1 MDRQIEK
8 TFNVPFR
15 HRLLFTQ
22 GVFNPENQLLADL
35 LHAYRPGVSV
45 KTLFVLD
52 SGVQKAHPG
61 LENAIQTYCGKYP
74 EQLKC
79 ADVLVVP
86 GGESAKNSE
95 GPTNRV
101 LKAIET
107 HGICRHSVVVAI
119 GGGAVIDMAGY
130 AAAIAHRGVQLIRI
144 PTTVLA
150 QNDAAVGVKNGIN
163 FYGKKNFLGTFAVPQ
178 AIINDRDFLETL
190 EDRDWIAGSAE
201 AVKVALIKDA
211 PFFEFL
217 EREAQAL
224 RRRDPGPM
232 QELIFRCA
240 ELHMEHIA
248 GGGDPFEAGSSRPLD
263 FGHWSAHKLEHLTGY
278 GLRHGEAVALGMA
291 LDVRYSH
298 RLGMLEP
305 RETQRI
311 LDLLINLGFDLH
323 LPDLGPDGSQNLL
336 QGLEEFREH
345 LGGVLTITLLEG
357 IGRKRDV
364 HEIDRDI
371 MAAAIAEMQPGKTAN
386 KAS

>member
-15 HRLLFTQ
+15 HRLLFTR

-74 EQLKC
+74 EQMKC

-101 LKAIET
+101 LKAIEN

-311 LDLLINLGFDLH
+311 LDLLTNLGFDLH

>member
-1 MDRQIEK
+1 M
-8 TFNVPFR
+8 PFR

-74 EQLKC
+74 EQMKC

-357 IGRKRDV
+357 IGRNRDV

>member
-15 HRLLFTQ
+15 HRLLFTR

-74 EQLKC
+74 EQMKC

-101 LKAIET
+101 LKAIEN

-298 RLGMLEP
+298 WLGMLEP

-311 LDLLINLGFDLH
+311 LDLLTNLGFDLH

>member
-8 TFNVPFR
+8 TFKVPYR
-15 HRLLFTQ
+15 HRLLFTR
-22 GVFNPENQLLADL
+22 GVFHTGNRLLAGL
-35 LHAYRPGVSV
+35 LESYRPGVAV

-52 SGVQKAHPG
+52 SGVQEAHPG
-61 LENAIQTYCGKYP
+61 LEKAIRTYCREYAD
-74 EQLKC
+74 QLVC
-79 ADVLVVP
+79 TDILVVP

-101 LKAIET
+101 LEAIEAR
-107 HGICRHSVVVAI
+107 GICRHSAVVAI

-163 FYGKKNFLGTFAVPQ
+163 YYGKKNFLGTFAVPL
-178 AIINDRDFLETL
+178 AIINDQDFLETL
-190 EDRDWIAGSAE
+190 EDRDWIAGTAE

-211 PFFEFL
+211 AFFDFL
-217 EREAQAL
+217 EREAPAL
-224 RRRDPGPM
+224 RRREPGPM

-263 FGHWSAHKLEHLTGY
+263 FGHWAAHKLEHLTGY

-298 RLGMLEP
+298 RKGLLET
-305 RETQRI
+305 RDTNRI
-311 LDLLINLGFDLH
+311 LDLLANLGFDLQ
-323 LPDLGPDGSQNLL
+323 LPDLGPKGVQDLL

-345 LGGVLTITLLEG
+345 LGGELTITLLEG
-357 IGRKRDV
+357 IGQKRDV
-364 HEIDRDI
+364 HAIDRET
-371 MAAAIAEMQPGKTAN
+371 MGAAISEMQLGKAAN

>member
-74 EQLKC
+74 EQMKC

-311 LDLLINLGFDLH
+311 LDLLTNLGFDLH

>member
-15 HRLLFTQ
+15 HRLLFTR

-61 LENAIQTYCGKYP
+61 LENDIQTYCGKYP
-74 EQLKC
+74 EQMKC

-311 LDLLINLGFDLH
+311 LDLLTNLGFDLH

>member
-1 MDRQIEK
+1 MDKQIEK
-8 TFNVPFR
+8 SFNVPYR

-22 GVFNPENQLLADL
+22 GVFNPGNQLLADL
-35 LHAYRPGVSV
+35 LHTYRPGVSV
-45 KTLFVLD
+45 KSLFILD
-52 SGVQKAHPG
+52 SGVQEAHPG
-61 LENAIQTYCGKYP
+61 LEEAIRSYCGAYP
-74 EQLKC
+74 DRMVCTQ
-79 ADVLVVP
+79 VLAVP
-86 GGESAKNSE
+86 GGEAAKNSE

-101 LKAIET
+101 LEAIEA

-119 GGGAVIDMAGY
+119 GGGAVMDMAGY

-163 FYGKKNFLGTFAVPQ
+163 FYGKKNFLGTFAVPL
-178 AIINDRDFLETL
+178 AIINDQDFLETL
-190 EDRDWIAGSAE
+190 EDRDWIAGTAE

-217 EREAQAL
+217 EREARAL
-224 RRRDPGPM
+224 RRRDPAPM

-291 LDVRYSH
+291 LDVRYS
-298 RLGMLEP
+298 RRMGMLKT
-305 RETQRI
+305 RDADRI
-311 LDLLINLGFDLH
+311 LDLLANLGFDLH
-323 LPDLGPDGSQNLL
+323 LPDLGTDGVQNLL

-357 IGRKRDV
+357 IGQKLDV
-364 HEIDRDI
+364 HEIHRET
-371 MAAAIAEMQPGKTAN
+371 MAAAIGEMQPGKTAN